1 MHGLKLP
8 RKVRRVS
15 LGAVGAR
22 IAWEDP
28 ITDGLVYLWL
38 PTQYPSITPI
48 FSGIGSPGTANLK
61 QTLQSPLV
69 TQIGGVAFGGGSAG
83 GGVFSANTSGSEAL
97 VIPAAKGSLAMF
109 LAASFSPTDSV
120 AHYCF
125 DISPGSGTPEFS
137 FTKFSDNNWY
147 FGWDNASD
155 TRASGSAAGTFTAGK
170 PFVAGGTWN
179 SSHTLFYS
187 DGLLRITKAASPS
200 TFATNGRNL
209 GIGIYPSAG
218 GSNPWCTSTSDGMH
232 WLAIWS
238 RELGADEWR
247 RLAEDP
253 CCLIRWPQDDLGILS
268 GPHVAPSFTWL
279 QMDLLSAAS
288 VNQKTDVIGY

>member
-1 MHGLKLP
+1 MRGLKLP

-22 IAWEDP
+22 VAWEDP

-38 PTQYPSITPI
+38 PTQYPSLTPI
-48 FSGIGSPGTANLK
+48 FSGIGSPGTANLH
-61 QTLQSPLV
+61 QVAQHQLITLK
-69 TQIGGVAFGGGSAG
+69 GGVAFGSSN
-83 GGVFSANTSGSEAL
+83 VFSANNSGSEAL
-97 VIPAAKGSLAMF
+97 VIPTAKGSLAMF

-125 DISPGSGTPEFS
+125 DIAPAGGSGTPEFS

-155 TRASGSAAGTFTAGK
+155 TRASGSAAGTFTAGQ

-187 DGLLRITKAASPS
+187 DGLLRITKSVAPS
-200 TFATNGRNL
+200 TFSTSGRRL
-209 GIGIYPSAG
+209 GIGVYPSDTGA
-218 GSNPWCTSTSDGMH
+218 NVWATSAQDGLH

-253 CCLIRWPQDDLGILS
+253 CCLIRWPQDDWGILS

-288 VNQKTDVIGY
+288 INQKTDVIGY